1 MTIHVRNYSTGGMSP
16 DLRAAVREVPGGVE
30 LSVFC
35 QPKAARSAL
44 IGMHSGA
51 LKAKVKAPAVE
62 GKANRALLDLLAGA
76 LGVPRSRLTLV
87 SGEQS
92 RNKRIRVEGVDAESA
107 LAAILGA
114 LDPLVEGARKARQ
127 GGPTEAQ
134 KFRPDD
140 LDGNGV

>member
-1 MTIHVRNYSTGGMSP
+1 MRNYSTGGMSP

-44 IGMHSGA
+44 IGMHGGA
-51 LKAKVKAPAVE
+51 LKAKVKAPPVE

-76 LGVPRSRLTLV
+76 LGVPRGRLTLV

-92 RNKRIRVEGVDAESA
+92 RNKRIRVDGVDAESA

-114 LDPLVEGARKARQ
+114 LDPLAEGRRSARRVN
-127 GGPTEAQ
+127 PEI
-134 KFRPDD
+134 PPP
-140 LDGNGV
+140 

>member
-1 MTIHVRNYSTGGMSP
+1 MSP
-16 DLRAAVREVPGGVE
+16 DLRAAVQDVPGGVE

-44 IGMHSGA
+44 IGMHGGA
-51 LKAKVKAPAVE
+51 LKAKVKAPPVE
-62 GKANRALLDLLAGA
+62 GRANRALLDLLAGA
-76 LGVPRSRLTLV
+76 LSVPRGRVTLV

-92 RNKRIRVEGVDAESA
+92 RNKRVRVDGVDAESA
-107 LAAILGA
+107 LAAILVA
-114 LDPLVEGARKARQ
+114 LDPLAEGSRNARQ
-127 GGPTEAQ
+127 VDP

>member
-1 MTIHVRNYSTGGMSP
+1 MSP

-35 QPKAARSAL
+35 QPKAARGAL
-44 IGMHSGA
+44 IGMHGGA

-62 GKANRALLDLLAGA
+62 GRANRALLDLLAGA
-76 LGVPRSRLTLV
+76 LGVPRSQLTLV
-87 SGEQS
+87 SGQQS

-107 LAAILGA
+107 LGAILRA
-114 LDPLVEGARKARQ
+114 LDPLAEGSRQARQ
-127 GGPTEAQ
+127 GGSTEAQ
-134 KFRPDD
+134 KFRPDA

>member
-1 MTIHVRNYSTGGMSP
+1 MSP

-44 IGMHSGA
+44 IGMHGGA
-51 LKAKVKAPAVE
+51 LKAKVKAPPVE

-76 LGVPRSRLTLV
+76 LGVPRGRLTLV

-92 RNKRIRVEGVDAESA
+92 RNKRVRVDGVDAESA
-107 LAAILGA
+107 LAAILVA
-114 LDPLVEGARKARQ
+114 LDPLAEGRRHARQ
-127 GGPTEAQ
+127 VDP
-134 KFRPDD
+134 KIPPRRS
-140 LDGNGV
+140 

>member
-1 MTIHVRNYSTGGMSP
+1 MRHYSTGGMSL
-16 DLRAAVREVPGGVE
+16 DLSGAVREVPGGVE

-44 IGMHSGA
+44 IGMHGGA
-51 LKAKVKAPAVE
+51 LKAKVKAPPVE

-76 LGVPRSRLTLV
+76 LGLPRGRLTLV

-92 RNKRIRVEGVDAESA
+92 RNKRVRVDGVDAA
-107 LAAILGA
+107 TTLAAIRAA
-114 LDPLVEGARKARQ
+114 LAPLSGDSRGARQQ
-127 GGPTEAQ
+127 GP
-134 KFRPDD
+134 KIPPDG